1 MSNPYREKPVYHVAH
16 LSPAEVKAA
25 ILRFVQDRSAESFE
39 GAEVTLIVTD
49 LNGHGDNSVT
59 AQVKGPDTDQ
69 S

>member
-25 ILRFVQDRSAESFE
+25 VLRFVQERSSETYE
-39 GAEVTLIVTD
+39 GAEVTLVVKD
-49 LNGHGDNSVT
+49 LNGRGDHEIT
-59 AQVKGPDTDQ
+59 AQVKGPDADQ